1 MFPTQPSPSTALR
14 MSQNA
19 ICFQDFHFAVAS
31 TNLKVVQKLEV
42 FWHSV
47 ARPHYNDPRFF
58 EKPTSSLSFHDD
70 RHPPSPPQ
78 VAEGCVFSGMSTLR
92 SCMHARQLHR
102 KTFELQGSTV
112 DTAVQ
117 RSSMLA
123 ESRTFPKFPPSPSH
137 RPVLICSESKNSESY
152 LCDRRQ
158 QCTRV
163 RRSPQFTAQIHKDAG
178 SPQRSSDRSQLAFR
192 YSAQV
197 LVDKIHGHGRR
208 PQRVSA
214 WMALEARFPAPAN
227 LNLNWKQTGQFVSS
241 STFECVGAFFAD
253 GA

>member
-1 MFPTQPSPSTALR
+1 MFPTQQSPSTALR

-31 TNLKVVQKLEV
+31 TNLKVVQKLQV

-47 ARPHYNDPRFF
+47 ARPHFNDPRFF
-58 EKPTSSLSFHDD
+58 EKPTSSLSFHGD

-137 RPVLICSESKNSESY
+137 RPVLICSESKIRRVICVIDDSNVRACSAVAPVHRSDSEGY
-152 LCDRRQ
+152 RQ
-158 QCTRV
+158 SSTIIC
-163 RRSPQFTAQIHKDAG
+163 PQPVG
-178 SPQRSSDRSQLAFR
+178 L
-192 YSAQV
+192 QV
-197 LVDKIHGHGRR
+197 LG
-208 PQRVSA
+208 
-214 WMALEARFPAPAN
+214 
-227 LNLNWKQTGQFVSS
+227 SS
-241 STFECVGAFFAD
+241 SCG
-253 GA
+253 

>member
-1 MFPTQPSPSTALR
+1 MFPTQQSPSTALR

-78 VAEGCVFSGMSTLR
+78 VAEGCVFSEMSTLR

-163 RRSPQFTAQIHKDAG
+163 FGGRPSSPLRFIRMQAVLNDHLTVASWPSGTWLKFCWIESMATAADRKGSQPGWPWKLVFLPLQI
-178 SPQRSSDRSQLAFR
+178 
-192 YSAQV
+192 
-197 LVDKIHGHGRR
+197 
-208 PQRVSA
+208 
-214 WMALEARFPAPAN
+214 
-227 LNLNWKQTGQFVSS
+227 
-241 STFECVGAFFAD
+241 
-253 GA
+253 

>member
-1 MFPTQPSPSTALR
+1 MFPSQQSPSTAPR
-14 MSQNA
+14 MLQNA

-31 TNLKVVQKLEV
+31 TNLKVVQKLPV
-42 FWHSV
+42 FLHSV
-47 ARPHYNDPRFF
+47 ARPHFNDPRFF
-58 EKPTSSLSFHDD
+58 EKPTSSLSFHGD

-78 VAEGCVFSGMSTLR
+78 VAEGCVFSEMSTLR

-137 RPVLICSESKNSESY
+137 RPVLICSESKNSESH

-163 RRSPQFTAQIHKDAG
+163 FGGRPRSPLRFIRMQAVLNDHLTVASWPSGTRLKFCWIQSMATAADRKGSQPGWPWKLIFVPLQI
-178 SPQRSSDRSQLAFR
+178 
-192 YSAQV
+192 
-197 LVDKIHGHGRR
+197 
-208 PQRVSA
+208 
-214 WMALEARFPAPAN
+214 
-227 LNLNWKQTGQFVSS
+227 
-241 STFECVGAFFAD
+241 
-253 GA
+253 